1 MGVEPPPCQW
11 AFPPA
16 EAAGEQ
22 GLLAIGADLA
32 PGTLLAAYRA
42 GIFPMPLDDVA
53 EMAWFSP
60 DPRGVLPLDE
70 FSAGRSLRRSMR
82 RFTVTVDRAF
92 AGVVAGCADPRR
104 PGGWITPAIRA
115 AYVELHALGWAHSV
129 EAWDPD
135 GTLAGGLYGVEIGG
149 LFAAESKFHVRTDAS
164 KVAVV
169 ALAVRL
175 LDAGGP
181 RLIDVQWTTPHLER
195 LGARDLPRRDYLAAL
210 AVALE
215 LAPAFGGE
223 AERG

>member
-1 MGVEPPPCQW
+1 VGVEPPPCQW

-115 AYVELHALGWAHSV
+115 AYQELHALGWAHSV

-164 KVAVV
+164 KVALA
-169 ALAVRL
+169 ALVERLREAGGDRL
-175 LDAGGP
+175 L
-181 RLIDVQWTTPHLER
+181 DVQWTTPHLR
-195 LGARDLPRRDYLAAL
+195 ALRARDVPRAQYLRRLAGAL
-210 AVALE
+210 RTPA
-215 LAPAFGGE
+215 AFG
-223 AERG
+223 